1 MSNLFLAKSTPPET
15 IAEHTD
21 QVLFQYEQLKACYP
35 TIPNVNWDI
44 LYLACLYHDLGKM
57 NTKFQNKINKDKI
70 LTDPLMDDKEVPHGY
85 ISPAFLPID
94 DLTTK
99 YDKNSLRIL
108 YQTIYYHHHRPDM
121 NFENIKKVLKYDLNQ
136 YMNDFIFN
144 KIEVPLKINKKY
156 AKYTING
163 RIPSEFDDQETINM
177 YIMTKGLL
185 NRLDYA
191 ASADSSNKGKGS
203 KLLVEEPNDDLLEKT
218 IAYVNTMGVL
228 NELQEYLLVHK
239 HDNNVV
245 VASTGIGKT
254 EAALCWIGNNK
265 GFFTLPLKVSINAIY
280 DRVKKKID
288 FEKTG
293 LLHSDM
299 PSEYLKRSEQG
310 DGQSFDITMI
320 ERTKQLCMPLT
331 ICTLDQLI
339 DFVFKYA
346 GYELKLATLAYSKL
360 VIDEIQMYDPSL
372 VGLLLVGL
380 KQVTELGGKFTI
392 MTATFP
398 PIFEHLMK
406 HSLQIS
412 FVKPDKPYLKLNKYG
427 QPIIRH
433 RVTVKSENLSSE
445 AILPEVD
452 EKKVLIILNT
462 VKEAQRIYQELI
474 GHGVKNVNMLHSR
487 YILKDRRKK
496 EEDILA
502 MGKRECTETGVWV
515 TTQVVEASLDIDFD
529 ILFTELSDISGLL
542 QRMGRVYRGRE
553 LLDGRI
559 NVVVFTGDPFPSG
572 ISYGKRTIIDPDVF
586 QESKKQLQLLTD
598 TLVTE
603 EKKME
608 LVDKVYSLEALEE
621 SNYYLS
627 IKEAISTFRDLKP
640 YEFDKSDVKL
650 RNIQTET
657 VIPSSVYRENEDQI
671 QFCLNSIQTS
681 VSWIEKIKAIN
692 ELKEY
697 MLSIPLYAFRE
708 AFKKGFVDHEL
719 IISKWEKV
727 CVVNYSYTLET
738 GLVFKE
744 DQEVSSY

>member
-15 IAEHTD
+15 IVEHTN
-21 QVLFQYEQLKACYP
+21 QVLFQYEQLKSCYP
-35 TIPNVNWDI
+35 MIPNVNWDI

-57 NTKFQNKINKDKI
+57 NTKFQNKVNKDNT
-70 LTDPLMDDKEVPHGY
+70 LPDPLIDAKEVPHGY
-85 ISPAFLPID
+85 LSPAFLPIEE
-94 DLTTK
+94 LTIK
-99 YDKNSLRIL
+99 YDKNMLRIL
-108 YQTIYYHHHRPDM
+108 YQTIYYHHHRPEM
-121 NFENIKKVLKYDLNQ
+121 NFERVKETLKYDLNQ
-136 YMNDFIFN
+136 YMTDFIFD
-144 KIEVPLKINKKY
+144 KIPAPLKVNRKY

-163 RIPSEFDDQETINM
+163 RIPSEFDDRETINTF
-177 YIMTKGLL
+177 IITKGLL

-191 ASADSSNKGKGS
+191 ASADSSNRGKGS
-203 KLLVEEPNDDLLEKT
+203 KLLVEEPNNDLLQKT
-218 IAYVNTMGVL
+218 VAYVNTMGVL
-228 NELQEYLLVHK
+228 NELQEYLLAHE

-280 DRVKKKID
+280 DRVKNRIG
-288 FEKTG
+288 FEKAG

-299 PSEYLKRSEQG
+299 PSEYLKRYDQG
-310 DGQSFDITMI
+310 AGHPFDIIMI

-346 GYELKLATLAYSKL
+346 GYEPKLATLAYSKL

-406 HSLQIS
+406 NSLQIS
-412 FVKPDKPYLKLNKYG
+412 FVKPEEPFLKKNVQGK
-427 QPIIRH
+427 PIIRH
-433 RVTVKSENLSSE
+433 RLTVKNENLSIK
-445 AILPEVD
+445 AVLPEVYG
-452 EKKVLIILNT
+452 KKVLIILNT
-462 VKEAQRIYQELI
+462 VKEAQRIYKELLSEN
-474 GHGVKNVNMLHSR
+474 VKNVNMLHSR
-487 YILKDRRKK
+487 YILRDRRKK
-496 EEDILA
+496 EKDIIA
-502 MGKRECTETGVWV
+502 MGKRDGTQTGVWV

-553 LLDGRI
+553 LIDGHT

-572 ISYGKRTIIDPDVF
+572 ISYGKRTIIDPDIF

-603 EKKME
+603 EKKMQ

-621 SNYYLS
+621 SNYYRK
-627 IKEAISTFRDLKP
+627 IKESISTFRDLNA
-640 YEFDKSDVKL
+640 YEFDKSDAKL

-657 VIPSSVYRENEDQI
+657 IIPSCVYRENEDQI
-671 QFCLNSIQTS
+671 QLCLNSIQTS
-681 VSWIEKIKAIN
+681 VSWLDKIKALN
-692 ELKEY
+692 ELKEF
-697 MLSIPLYAFRE
+697 MLSIPLYAFLE
-708 AFKKGFVDHEL
+708 AIKKGFVDHEL
-719 IISKWEKV
+719 MISKWEKV
-727 CVVNYSYTLET
+727 CVVNYSYTSDT

-744 DQEVSSY
+744 DQEVSF